1 MAEPANELLTN
12 PNIRRALDMIA
23 YSEGTANSGDNGYNI
38 GFGGGAFDS
47 YADHPRRSR
56 QFRQRDGA
64 TNRTTA
70 AGRYQF
76 LQGTWD
82 DVAKKLNLPDFSP
95 TSQDLAAIEL
105 IRRRGALQNVLDG
118 DFEGAIAKL
127 GNEWASLPSA
137 PDSYQQPRR
146 SLQDVLTMGG
156 GAAQQS
162 SPAPIFPTTQQG
174 TPTIMVQR
182 DGQPMFAIPENEE
195 EAAMMTT
202 FHERGYSDPVQ
213 ARLTAALARINE
225 ADDALYSEEGLFD
238 TMPTELDTRL
248 LGLID
253 RI

>member
-1 MAEPANELLTN
+1 MPEPANELLTN
-12 PNIRRALDMIA
+12 PNVRRALDMIA
-23 YSEGTANSGDNGYNI
+23 YSEGTADAGDNGYNI
-38 GFGGGAFDS
+38 AFGGSAFES
-47 YADHPRRSR
+47 YADHPRQSR
-56 QFRQRDGA
+56 QFRQRDGRA
-64 TNRTTA
+64 NRTTA

-76 LQGTWD
+76 LKGTWD

-137 PDSYQQPRR
+137 PDSYQQPKR

-156 GAAQQS
+156 AARAS
-162 SPAPIFPTTQQG
+162 NTGPIFPSTEQG

-182 DGQPMFAIPENEE
+182 DGQPMFAIPETEE

-225 ADDALYSEEGLFD
+225 ADNALYSEEGLFD
-238 TMPTELDTRL
+238 TMPTELDTQL

-253 RI
+253 RV